1 MSNITP
7 INQNNNT
14 PQLNNY
20 LMQQKLNMQ
29 NKNLSINESEPLNDI
44 SLNQNANFLA
54 DPKLSNMNLTNLDLT
69 NNPNFPNASDLKN
82 SLGSPSSNMN
92 FIQRN
97 ALAQNQNAQYLQNI
111 EQLKRLQAMAPQA
124 NAQQQQLLKLQQ
136 LKLIQQIQAQKNGQ
150 LFLSQQRDLNPND
163 PNVLQFN
170 SLNTNNKLSISA
182 DPSGNFVNSQNGI
195 NSQIINDQK
204 MKSPAFNNSAAN
216 GKQNKSAQPNELLS
230 NRNLNFMSPA
240 SSQKDKP
247 MSEIIPIPPTRVFSV
262 IINNHKVDL
271 TMQQVIAMRSAA
283 QQKGDQNTLDQ
294 VNNIAKNFILQV
306 QSILS
311 KELELN
317 SLKSPKNK
325 NANSDNSVFK
335 NDLNRNPSNSN
346 SAFELNSLQNIPD
359 NNNINSNLKL
369 STIQSGSSINISPS
383 QNFNQNLINNQAPT
397 TPFNKTPYASST
409 NNNSNA
415 TNKDI
420 PNISSSGPITIN
432 SSTTPN
438 RKGANNSNR
447 PQPLNFNENE
457 SLNNVVAASINN
469 NSNVG
474 SNNNTSNAS
483 IDKNN
488 SGITTNPSTNSR
500 SGISASDATNLIKEI
515 EQKILN
521 FHVKRAPIHNI
532 PDEDQLKIRHIIPIL
547 ARMFFQVER
556 VLPIVYMSS
565 KNENTIV
572 QVLSMKSLF
581 EDQLAACKKAI
592 EARNH
597 LEKLKQINF
606 SNISNESDVTKLK
619 LSAQKSIVEI
629 KNEFLLDWTELDSMR
644 TKLISLI
651 NDVKSN
657 INNKPTSTN
666 TSQKI
671 SQSPI
676 KQNKPNKKTPI
687 SVPDSPKPNSAHS
700 STAQLTGNSSNTPV
714 SLQSSLPKTKKVSI
728 DSSSKIIDIH
738 PSAPGTIA
746 QKRTLSNKA
755 GDNSSEDSSE
765 SSDDDIPLFKKQAL
779 LTKSKAKSSG
789 AKQKGNKKAANA
801 SSKLPS
807 SVTPTQTTTALLD
820 QPLPANV
827 PLAQIVESNQPTSD
841 QKDHLA
847 TKAAKN
853 IDHSQTKSSISKNT
867 SSNQP
872 STGTKIK
879 KSESI
884 ISIDATDSSKSS
896 VNNTPNLSTTKLAD
910 DSNTPLSLNATNKI
924 LNGKPPSK
932 GDSQLSKIYEIYNK
946 SSSLLTNDID
956 KKSTLSSSISNTQAT
971 PLSTKTTVTEPLKPP
986 TYKDP
991 EFDTYWQENKKN
1003 NPLEYLQQIQEKF
1016 TSAVSDRF
1024 GNSNSGN
1031 LNSCFENFFIDKD
1044 FNSKVLGPNWCG
1056 SDFKFSNSVFSIP
1069 F

>member
-1 MSNITP
+1 
-7 INQNNNT
+7 
-14 PQLNNY
+14 
-20 LMQQKLNMQ
+20 MQQKLNMQ
-29 NKNLSINESEPLNDI
+29 NKALSINESEPLNDI
-44 SLNQNANFLA
+44 SLSQSTNFLA
-54 DPKLSNMNLTNLDLT
+54 DPKLSNMSLNNLDLSS
-69 NNPNFPNASDLKN
+69 NPNFPNASDLKN
-82 SLGSPSSNMN
+82 PLGSPSSNMN

-97 ALAQNQNAQYLQNI
+97 AQAQNQNAQYLQNI
-111 EQLKRLQAMAPQA
+111 EQLKRLQAMTPQA
-124 NAQQQQLLKLQQ
+124 NPQQQQLLKLQQ
-136 LKLIQQIQAQKNGQ
+136 LKLIQQIQAQKNSQ
-150 LFLSQQRDLNPND
+150 LV
-163 PNVLQFN
+163 NVNNFQAD
-170 SLNTNNKLSISA
+170 NT
-182 DPSGNFVNSQNGI
+182 DPSGNYVNSQNVI
-195 NSQIINDQK
+195 NSQIINDK
-204 MKSPAFNNSAAN
+204 TMKSPGFINNAAN
-216 GKQNKSAQPNELLS
+216 GKQNTSAQPNELLS

-311 KELELN
+311 QELELT

-325 NANSDNSVFK
+325 NSNSDSSIFK

-369 STIQSGSSINISPS
+369 STVQSGSSINISPS

-397 TPFNKTPYASST
+397 TPFNKTPYAGST
-409 NNNSNA
+409 NNNSNV
-415 TNKDI
+415 TNRDI
-420 PNISSSGPITIN
+420 TNIPSSGPITAN
-432 SSTTPN
+432 SISTPN
-438 RKGANNSNR
+438 QKGTNNSNR

-457 SLNNVVAASINN
+457 SLNSVVSGSINN
-469 NSNVG
+469 NGNVG
-474 SNNNTSNAS
+474 PNNNASNAS

-488 SGITTNPSTNSR
+488 SGLATSSSTNSR
-500 SGISASDATNLIKEI
+500 PGISASDATNLIKEI

-521 FHVKRAPIHNI
+521 FHVKRTPIHNI

-619 LSAQKSIVEI
+619 LSAQRSIVEI
-629 KNEFLLDWTELDSMR
+629 KNEFLLEWTELDSMR

-657 INNKPTSTN
+657 INNKSTSTN
-666 TSQKI
+666 SSQKT
-671 SQSPI
+671 SQSPS
-676 KQNKPNKKTPI
+676 KQNKSNKKTPI
-687 SVPDSPKPNSAHS
+687 SVPDSPKPNSSHS
-700 STAQLTGNSSNTPV
+700 SSAQLTGNSSNAPV
-714 SLQSSLPKTKKVSI
+714 IIQSSLPKAKKGSI
-728 DSSSKIIDIH
+728 DSSAKSIDLQ
-738 PSAPGTIA
+738 PSTPGTIA

-755 GDNSSEDSSE
+755 EDKSSEDSSE

-779 LTKSKAKSSG
+779 LTKTKAKSSG
-789 AKQKGNKKAANA
+789 TKQKGSKKAANTG
-801 SSKLPS
+801 SKLSS

-827 PLAQIVESNQPTSD
+827 PLAQIVESNQSTSD
-841 QKDHLA
+841 QKDQLA
-847 TKAAKN
+847 TKSLTKV
-853 IDHSQTKSSISKNT
+853 IDPSQSKSSKSKNT
-867 SSNQP
+867 PSNQI
-872 STGTKIK
+872 TAGTKIK
-879 KSESI
+879 KTESI
-884 ISIDATDSSKSS
+884 VSIDATDSSKSS
-896 VNNTPNLSTTKLAD
+896 VNSTPNLSITKIPD
-910 DSNTPLSLNATNKI
+910 DSNTPLSLNAANKI
-924 LNGKPPSK
+924 LNDKPPSK

-946 SSSLLTNDID
+946 SSSVLTNDHD
-956 KKSTLSSSISNTQAT
+956 KKSALSSSVSNTQAT
-971 PLSTKTTVTEPLKPP
+971 PLSTKTTVIEPLKPP

-991 EFDTYWQENKKN
+991 DFDTYWLENKKN
-1003 NPLEYLQQIQEKF
+1003 NPLEYLQRIQEKF
-1016 TSAVSDRF
+1016 TSVVSDRF

-1031 LNSCFENFFIDKD
+1031 LNTCFENFFIDED